1 MKIKPDIE
9 NQRLTRK
16 IQGLDESLRIKEIDV
31 VEERP
36 LTLFLNSQEIVTMMT
51 INDYPKYLAIGYLL
65 NQNMIKKEDE
75 LTGVDFDDDT
85 STIIV
90 RTKRKTNFES
100 KLKILNIVIGYDKES
115 IKKNLRD
122 FNIQIIE
129 NLNYMSGMLSSIK
142 EINNH
147 IDENITGI
155 MISLADMPLVSSED
169 INSIIDAFLLHNE
182 EKICIPESKG
192 RFGNPMIIPV
202 GIYKKIIQNK
212 NLLKDKGL
220 KSTILDGKFDI
231 IRISTSNG
239 VLKDFDTQEDF
250 N

>member
-1 MKIKPDIE
+1 MEQSLSRIACFILAAGMSKRMGSE
-9 NQRLTRK
+9 NKLLK
-16 IQGLDESLRIKEIDV
+16 
-31 VEERP
+31 
-36 LTLFLNSQEIVTMMT
+36 
-51 INDYPKYLAIGYLL
+51 KYKNNIIL
-65 NQNMIKKEDE
+65 NQTLKNH
-75 LTGVDFDDDT
+75 
-85 STIIV
+85 
-90 RTKRKTNFES
+90 FES

-129 NLNYMSGMLSSIK
+129 NLNYMSGMLTSIK

-169 INSIIDAFLLHNE
+169 INSIIDAFLFHNE

>member
-1 MKIKPDIE
+1 MEQSLSRIACFILAAGMSKRIGSE
-9 NQRLTRK
+9 NKLLK
-16 IQGLDESLRIKEIDV
+16 
-31 VEERP
+31 
-36 LTLFLNSQEIVTMMT
+36 
-51 INDYPKYLAIGYLL
+51 KYKNNIIL
-65 NQNMIKKEDE
+65 NQTLKNH
-75 LTGVDFDDDT
+75 
-85 STIIV
+85 
-90 RTKRKTNFES
+90 FES

-231 IRISTSNG
+231 IRINTSNG

>member
-1 MKIKPDIE
+1 MPKKSKIYNGRVERKLEQPLNKVACFILAAGMSKRMGSE
-9 NQRLTRK
+9 NKLLKKYKNK
-16 IQGLDESLRIKEIDV
+16 IIINQ
-31 VEERP
+31 
-36 LTLFLNSQEIVTMMT
+36 TLKNH
-51 INDYPKYLAIGYLL
+51 
-65 NQNMIKKEDE
+65 
-75 LTGVDFDDDT
+75 
-85 STIIV
+85 
-90 RTKRKTNFES
+90 FES

-147 IDENITGI
+147 VDENITGI

-169 INSIIDAFLLHNE
+169 INSIIDAFLFHNE

-231 IRISTSNG
+231 IRINTSNG

>member
-1 MKIKPDIE
+1 MEQSLSRIACFILAAGMSKRMGSE
-9 NQRLTRK
+9 NKLLK
-16 IQGLDESLRIKEIDV
+16 
-31 VEERP
+31 
-36 LTLFLNSQEIVTMMT
+36 
-51 INDYPKYLAIGYLL
+51 KYKNNIIL
-65 NQNMIKKEDE
+65 NQTLKNH
-75 LTGVDFDDDT
+75 
-85 STIIV
+85 
-90 RTKRKTNFES
+90 FES

>member
-1 MKIKPDIE
+1 MEQPLNRIASFILAAGMSKRMGLE
-9 NQRLTRK
+9 NKLLK
-16 IQGLDESLRIKEIDV
+16 
-31 VEERP
+31 
-36 LTLFLNSQEIVTMMT
+36 
-51 INDYPKYLAIGYLL
+51 KYKNNIIL
-65 NQNMIKKEDE
+65 NQTLKNH
-75 LTGVDFDDDT
+75 
-85 STIIV
+85 
-90 RTKRKTNFES
+90 FES

-129 NLNYMSGMLSSIK
+129 NLNYMSGMLTSIK

-202 GIYKKIIQNK
+202 GIYKKIIQNE

>member
-1 MKIKPDIE
+1 MEQSLSRIACFILAAGMSKRMGSE
-9 NQRLTRK
+9 NKLLK
-16 IQGLDESLRIKEIDV
+16 
-31 VEERP
+31 
-36 LTLFLNSQEIVTMMT
+36 
-51 INDYPKYLAIGYLL
+51 KYKNNVIL
-65 NQNMIKKEDE
+65 NQTLKNH
-75 LTGVDFDDDT
+75 
-85 STIIV
+85 
-90 RTKRKTNFES
+90 FES
-100 KLKILNIVIGYDKES
+100 KLKILNIVIGHDKES

-129 NLNYMSGMLSSIK
+129 NLNYMSGMLTSIK

-169 INSIIDAFLLHNE
+169 INSIIDAFLFHNE

>member
-1 MKIKPDIE
+1 MEKSLSRIACFILAAGMSKRMGSE
-9 NQRLTRK
+9 NKLLK
-16 IQGLDESLRIKEIDV
+16 
-31 VEERP
+31 
-36 LTLFLNSQEIVTMMT
+36 
-51 INDYPKYLAIGYLL
+51 KYKNNIIL
-65 NQNMIKKEDE
+65 NQTLKNH
-75 LTGVDFDDDT
+75 
-85 STIIV
+85 
-90 RTKRKTNFES
+90 FES
-100 KLKILNIVIGYDKES
+100 KLKILNIVIGHDKES

-129 NLNYMSGMLSSIK
+129 NLNYMSGMLTSIK

-169 INSIIDAFLLHNE
+169 INSIIDAFLFHNE

>member
-1 MKIKPDIE
+1 MEQSLSRIACFILAAGMSKRMGSE
-9 NQRLTRK
+9 NKLLK
-16 IQGLDESLRIKEIDV
+16 
-31 VEERP
+31 
-36 LTLFLNSQEIVTMMT
+36 
-51 INDYPKYLAIGYLL
+51 KYKNNIIL
-65 NQNMIKKEDE
+65 NQTLKNH
-75 LTGVDFDDDT
+75 
-85 STIIV
+85 
-90 RTKRKTNFES
+90 FES
-100 KLKILNIVIGYDKES
+100 KLKILNIVIGHDKES

-147 IDENITGI
+147 VDENITGI

-169 INSIIDAFLLHNE
+169 INSIIDAFLFHNE

>member
-1 MKIKPDIE
+1 MEQSLSRIACFILAAGMSKRMGSE
-9 NQRLTRK
+9 NKLLK
-16 IQGLDESLRIKEIDV
+16 
-31 VEERP
+31 
-36 LTLFLNSQEIVTMMT
+36 
-51 INDYPKYLAIGYLL
+51 KYKNNIIL
-65 NQNMIKKEDE
+65 NQTLKNH
-75 LTGVDFDDDT
+75 
-85 STIIV
+85 
-90 RTKRKTNFES
+90 FES
-100 KLKILNIVIGYDKES
+100 KLKILNIVIGHDKES

-129 NLNYMSGMLSSIK
+129 NLNYMSGMLTSIK

-202 GIYKKIIQNK
+202 GIYKKIIQNE